1 MRQRGRRSKNAME
14 RPVKC
19 IEDEDEDD
27 DEEDELDV
35 MLIHNGPKTSK
46 TNICIMYVYN
56 CVTSHLSAQQD

>member
-1 MRQRGRRSKNAME
+1 ME
-14 RPVKC
+14 CPVKC

>member
-46 TNICIMYVYN
+46 QIYV
-56 CVTSHLSAQQD
+56 